1 MSGIDELQWLWPLRL
16 VLLTFHVQI
25 LNSLVAVIHCFSF
38 GQWQAVLSRVAEA
51 LWGVVLHCAL
61 QLPPLSTASYLQ
73 LELEVSV
80 LGKCLAAFDSEFTC
94 AAFTAHFFLDPRFT
108 HPPPLPPLQVGHQN
122 ASAGGD
128 ARSVLCSRIQRTGAG
143 DRLVFRWHERRQS
156 SSLCLSA
163 LTRFGSFHLKSPS
176 FATSCTAAR
185 A

>member
-1 MSGIDELQWLWPLRL
+1 MSGNDELQWLWPLLL

-94 AAFTAHFFLDPRFT
+94 AAFTAHFFLEPWFT
-108 HPPPLPPLQVGHQN
+108 HHPPSLLCRLGIKTQVLEAMRALCFAP
-122 ASAGGD
+122 ASKEQVRAIASCFAGT
-128 ARSVLCSRIQRTGAG
+128 SVA
-143 DRLVFRWHERRQS
+143 
-156 SSLCLSA
+156 
-163 LTRFGSFHLKSPS
+163 K
-176 FATSCTAAR
+176 AAR
-185 A
+185 CVCLP